1 VLFEKIQ
8 VKSNL
13 HTHEPRRKVFKLK
26 DRYRKEWPA
35 GEKFYFAGNTLDQH
49 ILLLDKFM
57 PGYVLDYGFT
67 KNGFFIDY
75 KILPGIPLELCN
87 YQAIKED
94 VINICIEHLKTTWPY
109 AHYDW
114 SKSNILVDHDS
125 VHLIDWDNIQDYSK
139 DFTLETM
146 INRLIKKIG
155 VD

>member
-1 VLFEKIQ
+1 MLFEKIQ
-8 VKSNL
+8 VKSNDDN
-13 HTHEPRRKVFKLK
+13 KVFKLK
-26 DRYRKEWPA
+26 DRYRKEWYTINQ
-35 GEKFYFAGNTLDQH
+35 KLYFAGNTLDQH

-57 PGYVLDYGFT
+57 PGYVLDYNFT

-139 DFTLETM
+139 DFTLESM

>member
-1 VLFEKIQ
+1 MLFEKIQ
-8 VKSNL
+8 VKSNDAS
-13 HTHEPRRKVFKLK
+13 KVFKLK
-26 DRYRKEWPA
+26 DRYRKEWQDL
-35 GEKFYFAGNTLDQH
+35 KHTVYFVGNTLDQH

-57 PGYVLDYGFT
+57 PGYVLDYDFT

-114 SKSNILVDHDS
+114 SKSNILVDNDS

-139 DFTLETM
+139 DFTLEAM

-155 VD
+155 ID

>member
-1 VLFEKIQ
+1 MLFEKIQ
-8 VKSNL
+8 VKSNADSD
-13 HTHEPRRKVFKLK
+13 VYKLK
-26 DRYRKEWPA
+26 DRYRKEWQDLNHS
-35 GEKFYFAGNTLDQH
+35 FYFAGNNLDQH

-57 PGYVLDYGFT
+57 PGYVLDYNFT

-75 KILPGIPLELCN
+75 KILPGIPLRLCN

-109 AHYDW
+109 AHFDW

-146 INRLIKKIG
+146 INRLIKKIEE
-155 VD
+155 D